1 LHEFTH
7 TFSSLDNIVCAT
19 FHLFVP
25 QIKPYST
32 WFEQCFYCG
41 KFSSFF
47 QEKKKEKG
55 PTTSTK
61 DFLDGKDP

>member
-1 LHEFTH
+1 LHEFTF
-7 TFSSLDNIVCAT
+7 TFSSLDNIVHAT

-41 KFSSFF
+41 KFSSFC
-47 QEKKKEKG
+47 QEKG

-61 DFLDGKDP
+61 DFFGGKDP